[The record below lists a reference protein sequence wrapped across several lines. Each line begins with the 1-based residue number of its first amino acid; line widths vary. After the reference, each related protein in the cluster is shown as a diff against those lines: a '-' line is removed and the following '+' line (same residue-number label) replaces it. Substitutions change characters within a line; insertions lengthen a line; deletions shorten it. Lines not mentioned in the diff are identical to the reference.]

1 MGDGPLNSERWE
13 ATPVFWHVV
22 ALLLILLFALWL
34 RPIPLQADPSFQ
46 GYLQV
51 VTSVLAFVFSA
62 VTLVRFQGTQDRISL
77 ILGAGFLLSGAV
89 LAGSSVLFFQLP
101 AEQQLQIRWA
111 PVALWVGRMILALLL
126 VVALLVEHFL
136 PRSRRPKAE
145 IAGALLTVMALTY
158 LVTVALRRLP
168 TEVSPHPGAFIPS
181 PQQLFPGVLFLIAVI
196 WYRRRLN
203 TVFTAF
209 DRSIYVAAW
218 MNFAAQLAGSQSQR
232 LLDAPFVVAQGF
244 SVMGYAIALGGALL
258 DNARLFEQVHHL
270 AVSDP
275 LTGLANYR
283 RLLDELESETERTNR
298 SNRPFCVL
306 LLDLDGL
313 KKINDTYG
321 HLVGSRALCRVA
333 DILRIHCRSIDTAAR
348 YGGDEFALVLPETE
362 ETEAESVASRRSR
375 HCPPVSESAFIAGMA
390 SESRNCCP
398 KRMPISIRKKQNA
411 DAAMLRFRA
420 GAIRVP
426 ARYKSP
432 FGRAYCFAPGAN
444 GANCSEILALSPTT
458 TIVISSGLMYCAVCF
473 CTSAG
478 VTALIFC
485 TYVFR

>member
-1 MGDGPLNSERWE
+1 MGEGPLNSERWE

-34 RPIPLQADPSFQ
+34 RPIPLQADPSLQ

-51 VTSVLAFVFSA
+51 VTGVLALVFSA

-101 AEQQLQIRWA
+101 AEQHLRIQWA
-111 PVALWVGRMILALLL
+111 PVALWVGRLILALLL
-126 VVALLVEHFL
+126 VVALIVEHFL

-145 IAGALLTVMALTY
+145 IAGALLIVVALTY

-168 TEVSPHPGAFIPS
+168 PEVSPHPGALIPS
-181 PQQLFPGVLFLIAVI
+181 PQQLFPGVIFLIAVI

-203 TVFTAF
+203 QIFTAF

-218 MNFAAQLAGSQSQR
+218 MNFAAQLAASQSER
-232 LLDAPFVVAQGF
+232 LLDAPFVVSQGF

-258 DNARLFEQVHHL
+258 DNARLFEQVRHL

-283 RLLDELESETERTNR
+283 RLLDVLESETERTNR
-298 SNRPFCVL
+298 SNRPFSVL

-333 DILRIHCRSIDTAAR
+333 DVLRAHCREIDTPAR
-348 YGGDEFALVLPETE
+348 YGGDEFAVVLPEAGAQ
-362 ETEAESVASRRSR
+362 EAWRIAERIRTRLPGDGES
-375 HCPPVSESAFIAGMA
+375 P
-390 SESRNCCP
+390 
-398 KRMPISIRKKQNA
+398 PISVSVGIAVFPEDGETIERLLSAA
-411 DAAMLRFRA
+411 DSTLYEMKRRPHSLAEHQD
-420 GAIRVP
+420 
-426 ARYKSP
+426 ARWKP
-432 FGRAYCFAPGAN
+432 
-444 GANCSEILALSPTT
+444 E
-458 TIVISSGLMYCAVCF
+458 
-473 CTSAG
+473 
-478 VTALIFC
+478 
-485 TYVFR
+485 